1 MRPLIAI
8 ALLLLVAPSITSA
21 QDTLPAGGPGGQPA
35 QPPQMSPEEFNQMV
49 SYALGRS
56 IAEDCKM
63 GGVTLDARA
72 MQTGINEVQGNR
84 PPQWTE
90 QQLSQAMQMFAVKI
104 QQQVAANNKKAG
116 EDYLAA
122 NAKKEGVQVTPS
134 GLQYKVIKQ
143 GTGATPTDSDVVVC
157 HYKGTFINGQE
168 FDSSYRRGQPAQFPV
183 RGVIDGWTEA
193 LKLMKVGDKW
203 QLFIPSELAYG
214 EGGQERIGP
223 NETLLFDIELLQI
236 AEPQAR
242 PQQ

>member
-1 MRPLIAI
+1 
-8 ALLLLVAPSITSA
+8 
-21 QDTLPAGGPGGQPA
+21 
-35 QPPQMSPEEFNQMV
+35 
-49 SYALGRS
+49 
-56 IAEDCKM
+56 
-63 GGVTLDARA
+63 

-90 QQLSQAMQMFAVKI
+90 QQLSQAMQMFAMKI

-116 EDYLAA
+116 DDYLAA
-122 NAKKEGVQVTPS
+122 NAKKEGVKVTPS

-193 LKLMKVGDKW
+193 LKMMKVGDKW

-223 NETLLFDIELLQI
+223 NEALLFDIELLQI